1 MSVVALGE
9 SLGLLVA
16 SRIGRLE
23 LVPTMDLGFGGA
35 ESNVAIGLA
44 RLGVPVT
51 WMSRLGDDALG
62 RLIERQLRAEGV
74 SAATTLDPTAPTA
87 LMLKERPA
95 AGASAVS
102 YYRAGSAG
110 SRLAPEHLDVA
121 RIREARILHIT
132 GITAALGAGPR
143 AALDAAVDAANDSG
157 TIVSFDVNHRTRLW
171 SHATAAFAYREI
183 AARADVVF
191 AGDDEAELLTGERDP
206 AAQAAAI
213 IELGPTHAIVKR
225 GAEGAYA
232 LADGQVRRLKDG
244 AHAALTQQAIDASQ
258 ALFGSGDLA
267 GLDEETLAAAVSSLD
282 KQATAT
288 ARIVK
293 PLTLAWV
300 QDLDFGTVTLV
311 DQGPTTISVAQDG
324 TRTCPG
330 TAVTCSGGSTTTR
343 GARSGC
349 CCSRSRR
356 TARTTSPT

>member
-1 MSVVALGE
+1 MSVVTLGE

-23 LVPTMDLGFGGA
+23 LVPAMDLGFGGA

-95 AGASAVS
+95 AGSSAVS

-110 SRLAPEHLDVA
+110 SRLTPEHLDTA

-157 TIVSFDVNHRTRLW
+157 TIVSFDVNHRSRLW

-213 IELGPTHAIVKR
+213 TELGPTHAIVKR

-232 LADGQVRRLKDG
+232 LADGQAVEQSAFPVQAVDTVG
-244 AHAALTQQAIDASQ
+244 AGDAFV
-258 ALFGSGDLA
+258 AGYLAELLA
-267 GLDEETLAAAVSSLD
+267 GASLTERLRTAAACG
-282 KQATAT
+282 AIACTAPGDWEAAADRAAI
-288 ARIVK
+288 ARLLGAGD
-293 PLTLAWV
+293 PV
-300 QDLDFGTVTLV
+300 Q
-311 DQGPTTISVAQDG
+311 
-324 TRTCPG
+324 R
-330 TAVTCSGGSTTTR
+330 
-343 GARSGC
+343 
-349 CCSRSRR
+349 
-356 TARTTSPT
+356 

>member
-16 SRIGRLE
+16 GRIGRLE

-95 AGASAVS
+95 AGSSAVS

-143 AALDAAVDAANDSG
+143 AALDAAIDAAKDSG
-157 TIVSFDVNHRTRLW
+157 TIVSFDVNHRSRLW

-191 AGDDEAELLTGERDP
+191 AGDDEAELLTGEREP

-213 IELGPTHAIVKR
+213 IELGPTQAIVKL

-232 LADGQVRRLKDG
+232 LADGRAVEQSAFPVHAVDTVG
-244 AHAALTQQAIDASQ
+244 AGDAFV
-258 ALFGSGDLA
+258 AGYLAELLA
-267 GLDEETLAAAVSSLD
+267 GASLTERLRTAAACG
-282 KQATAT
+282 AIACTAPGDWE
-288 ARIVK
+288 AAADRAAIERLLGAGD
-293 PLTLAWV
+293 PV
-300 QDLDFGTVTLV
+300 Q
-311 DQGPTTISVAQDG
+311 
-324 TRTCPG
+324 R
-330 TAVTCSGGSTTTR
+330 
-343 GARSGC
+343 
-349 CCSRSRR
+349 
-356 TARTTSPT
+356 

>member
-1 MSVVALGE
+1 MSVVTLGE

-16 SRIGRLE
+16 SRVGRLE
-23 LVPTMDLGFGGA
+23 LVPAMDLGFGGA

-95 AGASAVS
+95 AGSSAVS

-110 SRLAPEHLDVA
+110 SRLTPEHLDTA

-157 TIVSFDVNHRTRLW
+157 TIVSFDVNHRSRLW

-213 IELGPTHAIVKR
+213 TELGPTHAIVKR

-232 LADGQVRRLKDG
+232 LADGQAVEQSAFPVQAVDTVG
-244 AHAALTQQAIDASQ
+244 AGDAFV
-258 ALFGSGDLA
+258 AGYLAELLA
-267 GLDEETLAAAVSSLD
+267 GASLTERLRTAAACG
-282 KQATAT
+282 AIACTAPGDWEAAADRAAI
-288 ARIVK
+288 ARLLGAGD
-293 PLTLAWV
+293 PV
-300 QDLDFGTVTLV
+300 Q
-311 DQGPTTISVAQDG
+311 
-324 TRTCPG
+324 R
-330 TAVTCSGGSTTTR
+330 
-343 GARSGC
+343 
-349 CCSRSRR
+349 
-356 TARTTSPT
+356 

>member
-1 MSVVALGE
+1 MSVVTLGE

-16 SRIGRLE
+16 SRVGRLE
-23 LVPTMDLGFGGA
+23 LVPAMDLGFGGA

-95 AGASAVS
+95 AGSSAVS

-110 SRLAPEHLDVA
+110 SRLTPEHLDTA

-157 TIVSFDVNHRTRLW
+157 TIVSFDVNHRSRLW

-213 IELGPTHAIVKR
+213 IELGPTHAIVKL

-232 LADGQVRRLKDG
+232 LADGQAVKQSAFPVQAVDTVG
-244 AHAALTQQAIDASQ
+244 AGDAFV
-258 ALFGSGDLA
+258 AGYLAELLA
-267 GLDEETLAAAVSSLD
+267 GASLTERLRTAAACG
-282 KQATAT
+282 AIACTAPGDWEAAADRAAI
-288 ARIVK
+288 ARLLGAGD
-293 PLTLAWV
+293 PV
-300 QDLDFGTVTLV
+300 Q
-311 DQGPTTISVAQDG
+311 
-324 TRTCPG
+324 R
-330 TAVTCSGGSTTTR
+330 
-343 GARSGC
+343 
-349 CCSRSRR
+349 
-356 TARTTSPT
+356 

>member
-1 MSVVALGE
+1 MSVVTLGE

-35 ESNVAIGLA
+35 ESNVAVGLA

-51 WMSRLGDDALG
+51 WMGRLGDDALG

-74 SAATTLDPTAPTA
+74 NAAATHDTTAPTA

-95 AGASAVS
+95 VGSSAVS

-110 SRLAPEHLDVA
+110 SLLAPEHLDVG

-143 AALDAAVDAANDSG
+143 AALEAAVDAAIDGG
-157 TIVSFDVNHRTRLW
+157 TVVSFDVNHRSRLW
-171 SHATAAFAYREI
+171 SNATAASAYREI

-191 AGDDEAELLTGERDP
+191 AGDAEAELLTGEREP

-213 IELGPTHAIVKR
+213 IELGPTQAIVKL

-232 LADGQVRRLKDG
+232 YADGHAVEQPAFPVHAVDTVGAGDAFVAGYLAELLADAPLKGRLR
-244 AHAALTQQAIDASQ
+244 T
-258 ALFGSGDLA
+258 
-267 GLDEETLAAAVSSLD
+267 AAACG
-282 KQATAT
+282 AIACTAPGDWEAAPDRAAI
-288 ARIVK
+288 ARLLGASD
-293 PLTLAWV
+293 PV
-300 QDLDFGTVTLV
+300 Q
-311 DQGPTTISVAQDG
+311 
-324 TRTCPG
+324 R
-330 TAVTCSGGSTTTR
+330 
-343 GARSGC
+343 
-349 CCSRSRR
+349 
-356 TARTTSPT
+356 

>member
-1 MSVVALGE
+1 MSVVTLGE

-35 ESNVAIGLA
+35 ESNVAVGLA

-51 WMSRLGDDALG
+51 WMGRLGDDALG

-74 SAATTLDPTAPTA
+74 NAAATHDPTAPTA

-95 AGASAVS
+95 VGSSAVS

-110 SRLAPEHLDVA
+110 SRLAPEHLDLA

-143 AALDAAVDAANDSG
+143 AALEAAIDAAIDGG
-157 TIVSFDVNHRTRLW
+157 TIVSFDVNHRSRLW
-171 SHATAAFAYREI
+171 SHTTAASAYREI

-191 AGDDEAELLTGERDP
+191 AGDDEAELLTGEREP

-213 IELGPTHAIVKR
+213 IALGPTQAIVKL

-232 LADGQVRRLKDG
+232 FADGHAVEQAAFPVHAVDTVG
-244 AHAALTQQAIDASQ
+244 AGDAFV
-258 ALFGSGDLA
+258 AGYLAELLA
-267 GLDEETLAAAVSSLD
+267 GASLSGRLRTAAACG
-282 KQATAT
+282 AIACTAPGDWEAAPDRAAI
-288 ARIVK
+288 ARLLGASD
-293 PLTLAWV
+293 PV
-300 QDLDFGTVTLV
+300 Q
-311 DQGPTTISVAQDG
+311 
-324 TRTCPG
+324 R
-330 TAVTCSGGSTTTR
+330 
-343 GARSGC
+343 
-349 CCSRSRR
+349 
-356 TARTTSPT
+356 

>member
-44 RLGVPVT
+44 RLGAPVT
-51 WMSRLGDDALG
+51 WMGRLGDDALG

-74 SAATTLDPTAPTA
+74 SAAATHDPAAPTA

-95 AGASAVS
+95 VGSSAVS

-143 AALDAAVDAANDSG
+143 AALEAAIDAAIDGG
-157 TIVSFDVNHRTRLW
+157 TIVSFDVNHRSRLW
-171 SHATAAFAYREI
+171 SHATAASAYREI

-191 AGDDEAELLTGERDP
+191 AGDDEAELLTGEREP

-213 IELGPTHAIVKR
+213 IALGPTQAIVKL
-225 GAEGAYA
+225 GADGAYA
-232 LADGQVRRLKDG
+232 FADGHAVEQPAFTVHAVDTVG
-244 AHAALTQQAIDASQ
+244 AGDAFV
-258 ALFGSGDLA
+258 AGYLAELLA
-267 GLDEETLAAAVSSLD
+267 GTSLSERLRTAAACGAIACTAPGDWEAAPDRAAIARLLGVSD
-282 KQATAT
+282 
-288 ARIVK
+288 
-293 PLTLAWV
+293 PV
-300 QDLDFGTVTLV
+300 Q
-311 DQGPTTISVAQDG
+311 
-324 TRTCPG
+324 R
-330 TAVTCSGGSTTTR
+330 
-343 GARSGC
+343 
-349 CCSRSRR
+349 
-356 TARTTSPT
+356 